1 MSLKKQFLKSKP
13 VCKVTF
19 LISEEEAKGANKVEL
34 LGDFNDWK
42 SEDAIELKKFKNG
55 TFKVTIDLETE
66 KEYQF
71 KYLLDSKQWENDW
84 EADKYVYSGVGSEEN
99 SVVIV

>member
-19 LISEEEAKGANKVEL
+19 SLSEEEAKGANKVEL
-34 LGDFNDWK
+34 LGDFNAWSTK
-42 SEDAIELKKFKNG
+42 DAIELSKFKNG
-55 TFKVTIDLETE
+55 TFKVTVDLEIE

-71 KYLLDSKQWENDW
+71 KYLLDGGQWENDW
-84 EADKYVYSGVGSEEN
+84 EADKYVSNGIGSEEN

>member
-1 MSLKKQFLKSKP
+1 
-13 VCKVTF
+13 
-19 LISEEEAKGANKVEL
+19 L

-42 SEDAIELKKFKNG
+42 PEDAIELKKFKNG

-84 EADKYVYSGVGSEEN
+84 EADKYVHSGVGSEEN